1 MSSEYFCR
9 KNIQIEAET
18 ILERTYNRLIVIRNN
33 IQHNIDT
40 KIKER
45 YIEYRKLIEEKDR
58 ENKFKQLLEKGP
70 KVLTNLYISPEKYLQ
85 VLKKD
90 QIRKELEKYK
100 ELKLKEK
107 RSKKSS
113 FQFVVRKSFFISS
126 SPINND
132 TVQNEIQTEINDFD
146 DNTKNKEK
154 SVHFNLMM
162 KREESEKG
170 TLMWENEFE
179 KKLNELLR
187 IKNNLNT
194 NSNITSAKR
203 VRKRIILPWAFY
215 NKTKN
220 RSYEVNTTNDVLSK
234 SINYNELDINND
246 GIKHTSAHKYCVSEG
261 YKINSRLIKNQEISR
276 SIKNIFGQVN
286 LHQTKQTDRSV
297 QNEVCLTKLPILRQS
312 DKKINHIY
320 QNINEMNKKKFKF
333 IRNINDNSANI

>member
-1 MSSEYFCR
+1 MILSSEYFCR

-113 FQFVVRKSFFISS
+113 FQFVVRKSF
-126 SPINND
+126 
-132 TVQNEIQTEINDFD
+132 
-146 DNTKNKEK
+146 
-154 SVHFNLMM
+154 
-162 KREESEKG
+162 R
-170 TLMWENEFE
+170 
-179 KKLNELLR
+179 ELL
-187 IKNNLNT
+187 
-194 NSNITSAKR
+194 
-203 VRKRIILPWAFY
+203 
-215 NKTKN
+215 
-220 RSYEVNTTNDVLSK
+220 
-234 SINYNELDINND
+234 
-246 GIKHTSAHKYCVSEG
+246 
-261 YKINSRLIKNQEISR
+261 
-276 SIKNIFGQVN
+276 
-286 LHQTKQTDRSV
+286 V
-297 QNEVCLTKLPILRQS
+297 QC
-312 DKKINHIY
+312 
-320 QNINEMNKKKFKF
+320 
-333 IRNINDNSANI
+333 